1 MWHGIMANWA
11 GSTAGSMA
19 RELATLSIDDLS
31 GLRVL
36 LAEDELHVQLLI
48 EDFLK
53 ELGCEVHA
61 VSTFDAA
68 LAAAAS
74 AEVDAAVLDVNLHG
88 RKSFPAA
95 EALAQR
101 KIPIVFSTG
110 YANQSQDGVWGDRPW
125 LQKPF
130 LVQQL
135 GQALRKALT
144 QRRDASA

>member
-1 MWHGIMANWA
+1 MCNWPGSIAGGI
-11 GSTAGSMA
+11 A
-19 RELATLSIDDLS
+19 RELTTLSIDDLS

-53 ELGCEVHA
+53 GCEVHA

-68 LAAAAS
+68 LVAAAS
-74 AEVDAAVLDVNLHG
+74 ADVDAAVLDVNLHG

-110 YANQSQDGVWGDRPW
+110 YANQGQDGVWGDRPW

-144 QRRDASA
+144 QRRDAGA

>member
-1 MWHGIMANWA
+1 MRNWP
-11 GSTAGSMA
+11 GSTAGRIA
-19 RELATLSIDDLS
+19 REFATLTIDELW

-36 LAEDELHVQLLI
+36 LAEDELHVLLLI

-95 EALAQR
+95 EALARRQ
-101 KIPIVFSTG
+101 IPIVFSTG
-110 YANQSQDGVWGDRPW
+110 YANQGQDVAWRDRPW

-130 LVQQL
+130 VVEQL
-135 GQALRKALT
+135 GAGPCGKR
-144 QRRDASA
+144 

>member
-1 MWHGIMANWA
+1 LAASITDGVAPGLA
-11 GSTAGSMA
+11 E
-19 RELATLSIDDLS
+19 REFAEVTVDVLS

-36 LAEDELHVQLLI
+36 LAEDELHVRLLI

-61 VSTFDAA
+61 VSTFEEA

-74 AEVDAAVLDVNLHG
+74 TDVDAAVLDVNLHG

-95 EALAQR
+95 EALAR
-101 KIPIVFSTG
+101 RRIPIVFSTG
-110 YANQSQDGVWGDRPW
+110 YANQGQDGSWRDRPW

-130 LVQQL
+130 MVDQL
-135 GQALRKALT
+135 AQALRSALK
-144 QRRDASA
+144 SAAP